1 MDIIPSIFT
10 TNEAEFTDQLS
21 IMNVAPI
28 DSVHIDIADG
38 IFVSNKTFASPEI
51 TQNVLQQLV
60 CELHLM
66 VADPLAVLPLW
77 ADVCNMNRVLF
88 HYETGVDV
96 AAVTEAIHEYGWEA
110 GLVLNPETPFTVI
123 EPFVEALD
131 SVMFMGVAP
140 GAQGQTLIPQ
150 VLEKAYACRQKY
162 PDLYLEWDGD
172 VTEET
177 LPHIMNT
184 GVNAVCPG
192 HAVFSSQDE
201 SDAGDPVENIVKLQN
216 LI

>member
-10 TNEAEFTDQLS
+10 TNETQFTDQLS
-21 IMNVAPI
+21 AMNIAPI

-38 IFVSNKTFASPEI
+38 IFVPNKTFVSPEI
-51 TQNVLQQLV
+51 TQNILQQLV

-77 ADVCNMNRVLF
+77 ADVPNVNRVLF
-88 HYETGVDV
+88 HYETGVDI

-110 GLVLNPETPFTVI
+110 GLVLNPETPIDVI
-123 EPFVEALD
+123 EPFTEALD
-131 SVMFMGVAP
+131 SVMFMGVVP

-150 VLEKAYACRQKY
+150 VLEKAYTCRQKY

-192 HAVFSSQDE
+192 HAVFG
-201 SDAGDPVENIVKLQN
+201 AGDPVENVVKLQN

>member
-1 MDIIPSIFT
+1 MEIIPSIFT
-10 TNEAEFTDQLS
+10 TTETQFIDQLS
-21 IMNVAPI
+21 AMNMALI
-28 DSVHIDIADG
+28 DSVHIDLADG
-38 IFVSNKTFASPEI
+38 IFVPNQTFASPAI
-51 TQNVLQQLV
+51 TQNILQQSV

-66 VADPLAVLPLW
+66 VKDPLAVLPLW
-77 ADVCNMNRVLF
+77 TEVPNVTRILF

-96 AAVTEAIHEYGWEA
+96 AAVTEAIHEQGWEA
-110 GLVLNPETPFTVI
+110 GLVLNPETPISVI
-123 EPFVEALD
+123 EPFIETLD
-131 SVMFMGVAP
+131 SVMFMGVNP

-184 GVNAVCPG
+184 GVDAVCPG
-192 HAVFSSQDE
+192 HAIFGE
-201 SDAGDPVENIVKLQN
+201 GDPVENVIQLQN